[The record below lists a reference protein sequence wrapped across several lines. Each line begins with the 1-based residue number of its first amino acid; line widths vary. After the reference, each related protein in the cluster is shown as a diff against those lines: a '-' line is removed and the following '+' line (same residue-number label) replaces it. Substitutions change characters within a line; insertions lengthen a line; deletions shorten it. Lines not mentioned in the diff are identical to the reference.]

1 MVIGYPLGTGLT
13 QAGTWHVRS
22 LPLAIRKDYSP
33 HPRIALALGG
43 QV

>member
-1 MVIGYPLGTGLT
+1 MVIGYPPGTGLPG
-13 QAGTWHVRS
+13 AGTRHVRS

-33 HPRIALALGG
+33 RPRIALALGG